1 MKLSKILP
9 VSLIVRQTVDP
20 EPEISAITYDSRQVE
35 PGALFFAL
43 PGFKTDGHSYVA
55 DARARGTGAIVTER
69 WVEGLGLPQVQVRD
83 TRLAMAAASANFYG
97 RPSRRLTVTG
107 VTGTNGKTTTT
118 FLLDSILRAAGN
130 LTGLIGGVECRIA
143 SKVAPAARTTPES
156 PDLQRALA
164 EMVAAGAGFATL
176 EVSSHGID
184 LKRSACVAFDVAVF
198 TNLTRDHLD
207 LHQDMETY
215 FLTKRKLFIPEEGQ
229 TCPGQEIRRPQAAIC
244 LDGEYGRRLY
254 RELKEGEALGF
265 GWVNDASVTA
275 VDIREIGRGY
285 TFELVTPDGSA
296 PARLQLPGRHNL
308 DNAMAAA
315 AAACQ
320 LGVPLQSITAGIGQL
335 SRVPGRF
342 DFIDAGAPFTVVV
355 DYAHNE
361 DGLERA
367 LAAARRMTERNLILV
382 FGCPGERDRDK
393 RPGMG
398 RIAGMMADLAIL
410 TTDDCYQEPAGQIMD
425 ETEPGLA
432 ESGGNYLRVEDRRLA
447 IETALKSAGDGDLV
461 LIAGKGHETKQMLAA
476 GPVPFSD
483 SAVVKEILG

>member
-1 MKLSKILP
+1 MKLSQILP
-9 VSLIVRQTVDP
+9 ASLIVRQAADP
-20 EPEISAITYDSRQVE
+20 EPEIPAITYDSRRVE

-43 PGFKTDGHSYVA
+43 PGFKADGHSYA
-55 DARARGTGAIVTER
+55 AAARARGAGAIVTER
-69 WVEGLGLPQVQVRD
+69 WLAGLGLPQVQVHD
-83 TRLAMAAASANFYG
+83 ARLAMAAASANFYG
-97 RPSRRLTVTG
+97 RPSGRLRVTG
-107 VTGTNGKTTTT
+107 ITGTNGKTTTT
-118 FLLDSILRAAGN
+118 FLLDSILQAAGN

-143 SKVAPAARTTPES
+143 GRVAPAARTTPES

-176 EVSSHGID
+176 EVSSHGIE

-215 FLTKRKLFIPEEGQ
+215 FLTKRKLFIWEESQ
-229 TCPGQEIRRPQAAIC
+229 TCPGQEITRPQAAIC

-254 RELKEGEALGF
+254 RELAGEALGF
-265 GWVNDASVTA
+265 GWANDASVTA
-275 VDIREIGRGY
+275 LDIREIDRGY

-320 LGVPLQSITAGIGQL
+320 LGVPLQSITAGIGRL
-335 SRVPGRF
+335 TRVPGRF
-342 DFIDAGAPFTVVV
+342 DFIDAGVPFTVVV

-367 LAAARRMTERNLILV
+367 LAAARRMTERKLILV

-398 RIAGMMADLAIL
+398 RIAGTMADLAIL
-410 TTDDCYQEPAGQIMD
+410 TTDDCYQEPAGQILD

-432 ESGGNYLRVEDRRLA
+432 ESGGNYLRIEDRREA